1 MSGIINSEMPISK
14 EDQVLDYTQEMR
26 RKIVDKFTENGVSKD
41 IKEASIILATL
52 DGMDRAALGVKKIK
66 VEDKTATNNAQTT
79 AMIAAMLNKVGARSM
94 DNFDE
99 NRKIPELGDEVPS
112 QEFLEGET
120 TLGVQKGDYEQFMA
134 SMASSRP
141 EEE

>member
-1 MSGIINSEMPISK
+1 MSSIINSESPISR
-14 EDQVLDYTQEMR
+14 EDGVLDYTQSI
-26 RKIVDKFTENGVSKD
+26 RKSIVDKFTEQGIPKD

-66 VEDKTATNNAQTT
+66 VEDKTATSNAQTT

-99 NRKIPELGDEVPS
+99 GRKIPELGNDLPEE
-112 QEFLEGET
+112 QFLEGET
-120 TLGVQKGDYEQFMA
+120 TAGFQKGDYEKFTATMN
-134 SMASSRP
+134 SSKNV
-141 EEE
+141 EE